1 MDAVKTL
8 KTIFITVL
16 GVITAWLG
24 ALAIPVYLLVACNV
38 IDYVTGI
45 LAAHRRG
52 QKISSYTGINGIAK
66 KICMW
71 LLIGVGGVIDCLLSY
86 AGGSIGVDIQ
96 LTMGAAT
103 LTAIW
108 LLVNEIISILENL
121 GDIGTPLP
129 GFLVSI
135 VNSLQSKLDGIQK

>member
-8 KTIFITVL
+8 KNIFIMVF
-16 GVITAWLG
+16 GIITSWLG
-24 ALAIPVYLLVACNV
+24 ALAIPVYMLIICNV
-38 IDYVTGI
+38 IDYMTGI
-45 LAAHRRG
+45 LAANRRG

-71 LLIGVGGVIDCLLSY
+71 LLIVVGGVIDCLLSF
-86 AGGSIGVDIQ
+86 AGASLGVDIH
-96 LTMGAAT
+96 LTMGAASM
-103 LTAIW
+103 TAIW

-121 GDIGTPLP
+121 GDIGIPMP

-135 VNSLQSKLDGIQK
+135 VSSLQSKLDGMQK

>member
-8 KTIFITVL
+8 KNIFIMVF
-16 GVITAWLG
+16 GIITAWLG
-24 ALAIPVYLLVACNV
+24 ALAIPVYLLVTCNV

-45 LAAHRRG
+45 LAANRRG

-71 LLIGVGGVIDCLLSY
+71 LLIVVGGVIDCLLSF
-86 AGGSIGVDIQ
+86 AGGSIGVDIH
-96 LTMGAAT
+96 LTMSVAS
-103 LTAIW
+103 LTVIW

-135 VNSLQSKLDGIQK
+135 VNSLQSKLDGTLK